1 MNASVGAGDGAAE
14 KRVYL
19 VRGSDATVV
28 GQATAS
34 LITTVVG
41 DRDPTLVVEE
51 HGGSAVDEFDVGA
64 VVDAVTTPP
73 FLVDLRVVVV
83 RDVGKLT
90 NADGGRLA
98 AVLETPLPT
107 NIVVLVAS
115 GGTVPPA
122 LVKAVKA
129 AGTVVEATVGTGRDR
144 IRWLDQHV
152 KDGPVRLSPAAS
164 RRLGE
169 HLGDDVGRLA
179 GVLGTLAAAYGEGA
193 AISED
198 ELVPYLGEAGPVPPW
213 ELTDAIDSG
222 STASALST
230 LHRMLGPGGRAAPA
244 ILAVL
249 HSHFSDILRL
259 DGADV
264 TSGEE
269 AAEVA
274 GIRSPFVAKKAL
286 AQSRRLGSD
295 RVAQAIMLLATADFE
310 VKGGSAM
317 PPELVLE
324 ILVARLSRL
333 VRTRSAPGRRR
344 ARTP

>member
-1 MNASVGAGDGAAE
+1 VSTVVEPAVDGAAE
-14 KRVYL
+14 RAYL
-19 VRGSDATVV
+19 VRGPDATVV
-28 GQATAS
+28 GQAAAS
-34 LITTVVG
+34 LITSLVG
-41 DRDPTLVVEE
+41 DRDPALVVEE
-51 HGGSAVDEFDVGA
+51 HGGSAADDFDVGA
-64 VVDAVTTPP
+64 VVDAATTPP

-83 RDVGKLT
+83 RDVGRLT
-90 NADGGRLA
+90 SADGNRLA
-98 AVLETPLPT
+98 EALENPLPT
-107 NIVVLVAS
+107 NVVVLVGS
-115 GGTVPPA
+115 GGTIPPK

-129 AGTVVEATVGTGRDR
+129 AGTVIEASVGTGRDR
-144 IRWLDQHV
+144 ARWLDEHMRE
-152 KDGPVRLSPAAS
+152 GPVRLSPAAA
-164 RRLGE
+164 RRLGD
-169 HLGDDVGRLA
+169 HIGDDVGRLA
-179 GVLGTLAAAYGEGA
+179 GVLGTLASAYGEGA

-198 ELVPYLGEAGPVPPW
+198 QLEPYLGEAGSVPPW

-222 STASALST
+222 STAVALST

-249 HSHFSDILRL
+249 HSHFSDMLRL

-269 AAEVA
+269 AAALA

-286 AQSRRLGSD
+286 AQSRRLGSEM
-295 RVAQAIMLLATADFE
+295 VAQAIVLLAAADFD

-333 VRTRSAPGRRR
+333 VRTRPAPAGRRPRR
-344 ARTP
+344 A